1 MKFSKH
7 IELFFQLRFQVL
19 FAIGGHNPSREN
31 PAYPNP
37 NISHE
42 TNQLGYIMQLT
53 QRQPIFISASI
64 ALSTVASVQICIMW
78 YILNQ
83 DQNSVYEIR
92 GNGAFTNDVIILG
105 GGGGL
110 EKMTGG
116 CWAKDDVTFLL

>member
-1 MKFSKH
+1 M
-7 IELFFQLRFQVL
+7 L

-37 NISHE
+37 NIIQE

-53 QRQPIFISASI
+53 QRQPIFTSASSK
-64 ALSTVASVQICIMW
+64 ALSTVASIMW

-92 GNGAFTNDVIILG
+92 GNNIFKLSPFKG
-105 GGGGL
+105 GIRSG
-110 EKMTGG
+110 E
-116 CWAKDDVTFLL
+116 